1 MNVSKM
7 EVATR
12 ITPHWLRTSVAE
24 KRSDEKATWA
34 RREGERV
41 VSTSLISSL
50 SGL

>member
-41 VSTSLISSL
+41 VRARA
-50 SGL
+50 